1 MPGIFD
7 SSLRLATTLLSV
19 KVCTVHVS
27 RGALGILF
35 SNRRMLKGI
44 KAGILVGYIESAL
57 FFCCVIPGL
66 DHKASNTAALTW
78 RVLTMRCYIKSR
90 TTPTYINKSH
100 SLLSWSWLLFQL
112 SSLPRSWLCHY
123 RDCICADFWPLAV
136 RDLITL
142 DLCRASILLG
152 APQTDLGSLTPHF
165 CI

>member
-66 DHKASNTAALTW
+66 DHKASNTAALT
-78 RVLTMRCYIKSR
+78 
-90 TTPTYINKSH
+90 
-100 SLLSWSWLLFQL
+100 
-112 SSLPRSWLCHY
+112 
-123 RDCICADFWPLAV
+123 
-136 RDLITL
+136 
-142 DLCRASILLG
+142 
-152 APQTDLGSLTPHF
+152 
-165 CI
+165 